1 MSKPDLRGVLTV
13 FIIASDEPEYPQC
26 LAALEAQDC
35 SFELETIRNVAPM
48 DVAFQRML
56 DNCKTRYYIQVDA
69 DMILYTDSIRKMHQD
84 MAILGQD
91 IAMLCFPLHDVHLG
105 HLLTGVKIYRHEIM
119 KRYPYVGSYSCE
131 VDQLA
136 RMAKDGF
143 QWESRWPDDG
153 ITFNSGFDKVNH
165 PMVKGKHG
173 AVWTEERM
181 FERYKRLM
189 QKWRKFGYGWL
200 EFLPQKFLDR
210 LIKEP
215 TDINLWAF
223 MGAVAGLTAPE
234 GDDKERDFR
243 DVDQASVRLSDL
255 VKAPQISGSMVAGRP
270 RVAMRDQET
279 PTHSLSLPDAALAVV
294 PPGPSELNVY
304 MSAKCNLSCNF
315 CRRQHGSADSQNHPY
330 EVHGDFLREILDRFP
345 TIQSAC
351 VAGFGEPLLAKT
363 LPETLRVLSER
374 KIATGLITNGTL
386 LTTSSGKLEGADLQY
401 ISVSLNAATHKEYF
415 RTTKQGLF
423 RVALDGIRLLVSMGH
438 KVGVSFVCTKRN
450 VNLIQDYIALARSLG
465 VDFVSLHNLLPH
477 FSDSYSSEEFWSL
490 VIKETDTLVLE
501 TLDRLKHQHAGFVT
515 SWPVP
520 ISRQYC
526 PRKCNSPYVSIGVDG
541 MTHYSGCR
549 RVSGPELGNGSVRDG
564 DVWTS
569 PYFQALRSGLDG
581 SWPMRDLCAMCFGNW
596 L

>member
-1 MSKPDLRGVLTV
+1 MSKADLSSVLTV

-26 LAALEAQDC
+26 LRALEVQDC

-56 DNCKTRYYIQVDA
+56 DTCKTRYYIQVDA
-69 DMILYTDSIRKMHQD
+69 DMILYSDSIRKMHQE

-131 VDQLA
+131 VDQLS
-136 RMAKDGF
+136 RMVEDGYK
-143 QWESRWPDDG
+143 WESRWPDDG
-153 ITFNSGFDKVNH
+153 ITFNSGFDKVND

-173 AVWTEERM
+173 TVWSQERL

-189 QKWRKFGYGWL
+189 QKWRKFGYDWL

-210 LIKEP
+210 LIDSP

-234 GDDKERDFR
+234 GEDKERDFR
-243 DVDQASVRLSDL
+243 DVDQASARLADL
-255 VKAPQISGSMVAGRP
+255 VKAPRITGAMVHGQPPVVLREP
-270 RVAMRDQET
+270 EV
-279 PTHSLSLPDAALAVV
+279 PTHSLSLPAAAKAVV
-294 PPGPSELNVY
+294 PPGPTELNVY
-304 MSAKCNLSCNF
+304 MSAKCNLSCSF
-315 CRRQHGSADSQNHPY
+315 CRRQHGSDDSMNHPY
-330 EVHGDFLREILDRFP
+330 EVHGEFLQEILARFP
-345 TIQSAC
+345 TIRSAC

-363 LPETLRVLSER
+363 LPETLRVLTDR
-374 KIATGLITNGTL
+374 GIATGLITNGTL
-386 LTTSSGKLEGADLQY
+386 LTTSIGKLDGACLQY

-423 RVALDGIRLLVSMGH
+423 RVVLDGIRLMVSMGH

-450 VNLIQDYIALARSLG
+450 VNLVPDYIALAKSLG
-465 VDFVSLHNLLPH
+465 VAFVSLHNLLPH
-477 FSDSYSSEEFWSL
+477 FSDNYSSDEFWDL
-490 VIKETDTLVLE
+490 VITKQDTAI
-501 TLDRLKHQHAGFVT
+501 LDDLARLKSQHAGFVT

-520 ISRQYC
+520 ISRVSC
-526 PRKCNSPYVSIGVDG
+526 PRKCNSPHVSIGVDG

-549 RVSGPELGNGSVRDG
+549 RVSGPELGNGSVRDS

-569 PYFQALRSGLDG
+569 PYYQALRSGLDG
-581 SWPMRDLCAMCFGNW
+581 SGPMRDLCAMCFGNW
-596 L
+596 M